1 MQILGNLYPHNP
13 GKAHKAVSHFKDAAG
28 RSDKDPEVW
37 EMLGEL
43 LAATDPSGGAMIHCH
58 SCLACRCSSW
68 SCCIVSGSSNR

>member
-43 LAATDPSGGAMIHCH
+43 LAATDPSGKAPSYAICPCFAILDKLVATR
-58 SCLACRCSSW
+58 CLAA
-68 SCCIVSGSSNR
+68 

>member
-43 LAATDPSGGAMIHCH
+43 LAATDPSGGTSPFVWRSLSVVGLGH
-58 SCLACRCSSW
+58 
-68 SCCIVSGSSNR
+68 